1 MGGLCSCS
9 SAAAPGDDAERPEE
23 PRSPD
28 FDGKAEANQV
38 SGSPVPGSTQS
49 PQDTAKRKFRS
60 QHDNLMQE
68 TAAATPGGRTLQS
81 FVPDTLLTW
90 LAEKA
95 AARVPS
101 ASFCPAKEHLSA
113 AVAFVDIRHAV
124 IPSFCF

>member
-1 MGGLCSCS
+1 MGCGR
-9 SAAAPGDDAERPEE
+9 SAPAPGDDAELPEE
-23 PRSPD
+23 PGSPE

-49 PQDTAKRKFRS
+49 PQDTAKRKS
-60 QHDNLMQE
+60 QHDNF
-68 TAAATPGGRTLQS
+68 AAATPGGRTLQS

-113 AVAFVDIRHAV
+113 AVAFVDIRHE
-124 IPSFCF
+124 S